1 MRREPEEKVKAPKVW
16 GVMEES
22 MMKWAGNLPGP
33 HRECDES
40 AKRRWVYNLG
50 RNFFYTLVA
59 TSVCEC
65 VWCVEGG
72 LLTKCLGTD
81 ARQDRSLNF

>member
-1 MRREPEEKVKAPKVW
+1 MRVRREPEEKVKAPKVW

-50 RNFFYTLVA
+50 RKLLLYIGSN
-59 TSVCEC
+59 EC
-65 VWCVEGG
+65 V
-72 LLTKCLGTD
+72 
-81 ARQDRSLNF
+81 